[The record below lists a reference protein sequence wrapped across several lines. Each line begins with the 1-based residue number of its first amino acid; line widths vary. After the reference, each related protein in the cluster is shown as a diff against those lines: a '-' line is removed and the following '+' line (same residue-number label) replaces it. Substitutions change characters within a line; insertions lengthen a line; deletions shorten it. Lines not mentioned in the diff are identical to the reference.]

1 MKQREKD
8 GVDLVQETNHLSNQL
23 HAAFQMQTLSG
34 KPITHIGCVSKL
46 TPIQEKI

>member
-34 KPITHIGCVSKL
+34 RCVGCVSKL